1 MDSCACGEFSGFP
14 RPGGI
19 RAEPGQIR
27 RVRTFPVDT
36 AGRELDLLPWVEG
49 VVLIAALAVGVQ
61 Q

>member
-1 MDSCACGEFSGFP
+1 VPVGSSQVSRG
-14 RPGGI
+14 PGGI

-27 RVRTFPVDT
+27 RVRTFLVDT